1 MLKQMP
7 SMRRRIFLKAILGYS
22 AFAGSGFLWKA
33 RSAPP
38 GPVSKRRIV
47 DVHCHFFNAADLP
60 VRGFLERVAL
70 ADYAASKAQAG
81 SSAGIPVTVW
91 HGMVAKLTELILK
104 QRAPSPKKE
113 LEFLRESQEGV
124 AMASRQMVRGLL
136 PQGRAGI
143 YPPRDILTQVLDQRS
158 PGDAPRTRG
167 LAAPQPA
174 STEKAETDEFTDFV
188 RKEMLEN
195 QEPVAAERRRGLG
208 APGPGTRGQGSGAA
222 GQPVAGFIASGRSFF
237 SRYFQWAAILTDY
250 RINIASR
257 YRKLYDPQ
265 NERIVLATP
274 ALIDFNFWLNDN
286 SSSPLSEQIELMGLL
301 SIRSAFPMHG
311 FAPFDPLREVRRPP
325 GETSSLQIVKQAIR
339 HHGFLGVK
347 LYSPMGFRPS
357 QNAELGFPFPA
368 PAAGKDFGKRLDD
381 ALDGLYAWC
390 EKEQVP
396 ILAHT
401 TESQSAGPDFAA
413 RAEPKF
419 WLSVLEKYPR
429 LRLNLAHFGNFSQA
443 FTGSEAGD
451 PAANYPRT
459 WEHEIGAIVKDGRF
473 RSVFADISYFY
484 WVLDGSGETQKIAAA
499 KRMFAKY
506 FEADAKVERLM
517 FGTDWSMTG
526 KALKADGYID
536 NVEAFFTDLGL
547 TGAQLDNLFYKNA
560 LRYLGLD
567 RETKASGR
575 LKAFYAKVNK
585 PYPNFA
591 GKRLNAA

>member
-7 SMRRRIFLKAILGYS
+7 SMRRRIFLKTILGYS
-22 AFAGSGFLWKA
+22 ACTGSGFLSKA
-33 RSAPP
+33 RSAPHAP
-38 GPVSKRRIV
+38 ISKRRII

-70 ADYAASKAQAG
+70 ADYAAGRAQAG
-81 SSAGIPVTVW
+81 GSSGISIAVW
-91 HGMVAKLTELILK
+91 RGMAAKLTELMLK
-104 QRAPSPKKE
+104 QRAPSPRKE
-113 LEFLRESQEGV
+113 LEFLRESPGGV
-124 AMASRQMVRGLL
+124 AMAAREMVRGLA
-136 PQGRAGI
+136 PQRSAGN
-143 YPPRDILTQVLDQRS
+143 YPPKDSLTQVLDRR
-158 PGDAPRTRG
+158 APSDGTRTRG
-167 LAAPQPA
+167 LAAPAPA
-174 STEKAETDEFTDFV
+174 EKPETDEFADFV
-188 RKEMLEN
+188 RQEMLED
-195 QEPVAAERRRGLG
+195 QTPRPGGAWRGLE
-208 APGPGTRGQGSGAA
+208 APAPSTRGPEGGAA
-222 GQPVAGFIASGRSFF
+222 GQPIAGFIASGRSFF

-250 RINIASR
+250 RVNIAAR

-265 NERIVLATP
+265 NDRIVLATP

-286 SSSPLSEQIELMGLL
+286 SASPLSEQIELMGLL
-301 SIRSAFPMHG
+301 SIRSSFPMHG
-311 FAPFDPLREVRRPP
+311 FAPFDPLRELRRAP
-325 GETSSLQIVKQAIR
+325 GEAASLQIVKTAIR
-339 HHGFLGVK
+339 QYGFLGVK

-368 PAAGKDFGKRLDD
+368 PVAGKEFGKRLDD
-381 ALDGLYAWC
+381 ALDSLYAWC
-390 EKEQVP
+390 EREQVP

-443 FTGSEAGD
+443 FAGNGADD
-451 PAANYPRT
+451 PVENYPRT
-459 WEHEIGAIVKDGRF
+459 WEHQMGAIVKDGRF

-484 WVLDGSGETQKIAAA
+484 WVLDGSGETKKIAAV

-506 FEADAKVERLM
+506 LEADPNVERLM

-526 KALKADGYID
+526 KAQKADGYVE
-536 NVEAFFTDLGL
+536 NVEAFFKDLGL
-547 TGAQLDNLFYKNA
+547 TSSQLDNLFYKNA

-567 RETKASGR
+567 RETKASAR
-575 LKAFYAKVNK
+575 LKAFYAKASK

-591 GKRLNAA
+591 NGRASAA

>member
-1 MLKQMP
+1 L
-7 SMRRRIFLKAILGYS
+7 
-22 AFAGSGFLWKA
+22 
-33 RSAPP
+33 
-38 GPVSKRRIV
+38 
-47 DVHCHFFNAADLP
+47 N
-60 VRGFLERVAL
+60 
-70 ADYAASKAQAG
+70 
-81 SSAGIPVTVW
+81 
-91 HGMVAKLTELILK
+91 
-104 QRAPSPKKE
+104 
-113 LEFLRESQEGV
+113 
-124 AMASRQMVRGLL
+124 
-136 PQGRAGI
+136 
-143 YPPRDILTQVLDQRS
+143 
-158 PGDAPRTRG
+158 
-167 LAAPQPA
+167 
-174 STEKAETDEFTDFV
+174 
-188 RKEMLEN
+188 
-195 QEPVAAERRRGLG
+195 
-208 APGPGTRGQGSGAA
+208 
-222 GQPVAGFIASGRSFF
+222 
-237 SRYFQWAAILTDY
+237 DY
-250 RINIASR
+250 RVNIAAR

-286 SSSPLSEQIELMGLL
+286 SPSPLSEQIELMGLL
-301 SIRSAFPMHG
+301 SVRSPLPMHG
-311 FAPFDPLREVRRPP
+311 FAPFDPLREVRRLP
-325 GETSSLQIVKQAIR
+325 GETASLQIVKTAIR
-339 HHGFLGVK
+339 NHGFLGVK

-368 PAAGKDFGKRLDD
+368 PVAGKEFGKRLDE

-443 FTGSEAGD
+443 FTGLEAGD
-451 PAANYPRT
+451 PAENYTRT
-459 WEHEIGAIVKDGRF
+459 WEHQMAAIVKDGRF

-484 WVLDGSGETQKIAAA
+484 WVLDGSGETQKIAAV

-506 FEADAKVERLM
+506 FEADPKVERLM

-526 KALKADGYID
+526 KAPKAEGYID

-567 RETKASGR
+567 RDTKASAR
-575 LKAFYAKVNK
+575 LKAFYSKASKA
-585 PYPNFA
+585 YPNFT
-591 GKRLNAA
+591 GKRVNGLT

>member
-1 MLKQMP
+1 MTC
-7 SMRRRIFLKAILGYS
+7 MRRRIFLKAILGYS
-22 AFAGSGFLWKA
+22 ACAGGGFLWKA
-33 RSAPP
+33 RAAPP
-38 GPVSKRRIV
+38 SPASKRRII
-47 DVHCHFFNAADLP
+47 DVHCHFFNAADVP

-70 ADYAASKAQAG
+70 ADYAARKAQG
-81 SSAGIPVTVW
+81 STGIPAGVW
-91 HGMVAKLTELILK
+91 HGMVAKLTDLILK
-104 QRAPSPKKE
+104 QRAPSPRKE
-113 LEFLRESQEGV
+113 LDFLRESPGSV
-124 AMASRQMVRGLL
+124 ATASRQMVRSLL

-143 YPPRDILTQVLDQRS
+143 YPSREMLAQVLDR
-158 PGDAPRTRG
+158 PPPAEAPRARG
-167 LAAPQPA
+167 LGAPQPA
-174 STEKAETDEFTDFV
+174 PTEKAETDEFTDFV
-188 RKEMLEN
+188 QKEMLED
-195 QEPVAAERRRGLG
+195 QESAPAERRRGFG
-208 APGPGTRGQGSGAA
+208 APAPEPRGLDSGAA
-222 GQPVAGFIASGRSFF
+222 RQPIAGFIASGRSFF

-274 ALIDFNFWLNDN
+274 ALIDFNFWLNDQ
-286 SSSPLSEQIELMGLL
+286 SPSPLSEQIELMGLL
-301 SIRSAFPMHG
+301 SLRSAFPMHG
-311 FAPFDPLREVRRPP
+311 FAPFDPLREVRRLP
-325 GETSSLQIVKQAIR
+325 GETASLQIVKTAIR
-339 HHGFLGVK
+339 RYGFLGVK

-368 PAAGKDFGKRLDD
+368 PAAGKDFGKRLDA

-390 EKEQVP
+390 EREQVP

-443 FTGSEAGD
+443 FTGGEAGD
-451 PAANYPRT
+451 PAASYPRT
-459 WEHEIGAIVKDGRF
+459 WEHEIGTIVNDGRF
-473 RSVFADISYFY
+473 RGVFADISYFY
-484 WVLDGSGETQKIAAA
+484 WVLEGSGETQKIAAV

-506 FEADAKVERLM
+506 FEADPNVEHLM

-526 KALKADGYID
+526 KAPKAEGYID

-567 RETKASGR
+567 RETKASSR
-575 LKAFYAKVNK
+575 LKAFYAKAGK
-585 PYPNFA
+585 PYPSF
-591 GKRLNAA
+591 GGRRVNAA